1 MNKSAIKK
9 FAVQARNQL
18 IKEIDQKAYEIG
30 IEKNKI
36 HKLEN
41 NAQIHGRTLN
51 STEINQ
57 RNKLIEEIE
66 QKGYEQVIDE
76 VAYTWFNRFVALR
89 FMEVNGYLPTG
100 VRVLS
105 SKTEGKTEP
114 DIIQEALNIDLDIEA
129 EIVHQF
135 EDNNDTNGLYRYL
148 LIKQCNSLND
158 IMPFIFEKIADY
170 TEILLP
176 NDLLKEDSVIRNL
189 VENIDN
195 EDWQDVEIIGW
206 IYQFYISEKKDE
218 VFGSK
223 GKVKKEEI
231 PAATQ
236 LFTPDWIV
244 RYMVENSLGRYW
256 LESNTNE
263 NLKNKWE
270 YYIEEAEQEPEV
282 KEELEKI
289 RVRNINPEE
298 ITFLDPAAGSG
309 HILVYAF
316 EVLHNIYKSAGYM
329 ESSIS
334 QLILN
339 KNLYGLEICDRA
351 AQLASLSVMM
361 KARQKDSRIFEKE
374 VDLNIVSIQESNI
387 INQEAIDLLI
397 DSIEEQKYK
406 NYLENDLKYLV
417 DLFKDAKNYGSILK
431 IDQDIS
437 IDLINKALNNLK
449 NSAVDLFGGK
459 KRGKIINLL
468 PKLLEQYQIMRKK
481 YNIVVT
487 NPPYMGD
494 RNMNKTLKDY
504 LTNNYKK
511 SKDDLFT
518 SFIEKIF
525 VFTNS
530 NGLIGLMTPNV
541 WRFNKAS
548 TNFRRNLLNEQNIN
562 SLIQLEES
570 SFLEASVSITT
581 FILRNKKVNNFLG
594 TYIDLSNFK
603 GANIQPTKVKLSIN
617 NNVNYKKIINQNV
630 FKKIDGAPITLDINH
645 NILNILEESEKLK
658 NHIEF
663 KSGLSTGNNDYFQK
677 FWYEVDFFSIGF
689 NYKSVKK
696 TKSKDKK
703 WFPCN
708 SGGSFRKWYGN
719 NEKVINYENNGY
731 ELKNYRDSS
740 GKLKSSLR
748 NKEYYF
754 KKGITYNKIGSDK
767 FSARYKKHGF
777 VFDDTGR
784 SAFTG
789 NEIWDKII
797 LSFLC
802 SKLSILFLKLM
813 NKSISFTHSALN
825 RIPFLYNNI
834 KTKKNEIV
842 YLTNSSIDISK
853 RDWDSFETSWNF
865 KKHPLLTYK
874 NESNTIKEAF
884 NNWSEFAEDQFYQ
897 LKENEE
903 KLNEIFIEIYGLEDE
918 LDPELKEKDVT
929 VRKADKARDIR
940 SFMSY
945 AVGCM
950 LGRYSLD
957 EEGLVYAGGEF
968 DHSKYE
974 TFKADKDGI
983 IPVLDKEYFD
993 DDIVA
998 RFVEFVK
1005 VTFGKENLEENLEY
1019 IADALIEGGTSGQDT
1034 ARETIRR
1041 YFLFDFIKDHT
1052 SEYNKCPIYWLFQSD
1067 GRGKAFNALIY
1078 MHRYDK
1084 GTVSRV
1090 RTDYL
1095 HELQNKIESEK
1106 VRLQNIIDSDL
1117 SGRQRTQAKKD
1128 LETLEKQTAELKEY
1142 DQKLNHLANQQ
1153 IEIDLDDGVKENYA
1167 KFDEVLKNI

>member
-30 IEKNKI
+30 IEKDKI
-36 HKLEN
+36 HSLEN

-57 RNKLIEEIE
+57 RNKLIEEIK

-100 VRVLS
+100 VKVLS
-105 SKTEGKTEP
+105 SKTEGKIEP
-114 DIIQEALNIDLDIEA
+114 DIIQEALNIDLDVEA
-129 EIVHQF
+129 ETVHQF
-135 EDNNDTNGLYRYL
+135 EDNNDTNSLYRYL

-218 VFGSK
+218 VFGSS

-256 LESNTNE
+256 LESNANDS
-263 NLKNKWE
+263 LKEKWE
-270 YYIEEAEQEPEV
+270 YYLEEAEQEPEV

-289 RVRNINPEE
+289 RDKNINPEE

-316 EVLHNIYKSAGYM
+316 EVLHDIYKSAGYM
-329 ESSIS
+329 ESSIP

-374 VDLNIVSIQESNI
+374 VDLNIISIQESNI
-387 INQEAIDLLI
+387 INKKAIDLLV
-397 DSIEEQKYK
+397 DSIKEQKYK
-406 NYLENDLKYLV
+406 NYLKNDLNYLI
-417 DLFKDAKNYGSILK
+417 DLFEDAKNYGSILK

-437 IDLINKALNNLK
+437 IDLINKALENLSD
-449 NSAVDLFGGK
+449 SAVDLFGG
-459 KRGKIINLL
+459 INRDIVIELL
-468 PKLLEQYQIMRKK
+468 PKLLEQYQIMKRK
-481 YNIVVT
+481 YDIVVT
-487 NPPYMGD
+487 NPPYMGSG
-494 RNMNKTLKDY
+494 NMNKDLKEFLKINYPDSKKDLFSAFIDLCLNYSNNYVSMITMHSWMFLKSFKDFRNKLLTKNTLLNMLHLGTNAFEEINGEIVQTSSFTFRKNHM
-504 LTNNYKK
+504 NNYKGIFFRLVDFK
-511 SKDDLFT
+511 NSDLKKKGFLNREKQYKNIKQKNFLKIPQFNISYWLSDNFISIFSNKNIKNKGDVQEGLKTGKNDLFIRYWYEIN
-518 SFIEKIF
+518 FN
-525 VFTNS
+525 NS
-530 NGLIGLMTPNV
+530 NI
-541 WRFNKAS
+541 K
-548 TNFRRNLLNEQNIN
+548 
-562 SLIQLEES
+562 
-570 SFLEASVSITT
+570 
-581 FILRNKKVNNFLG
+581 
-594 TYIDLSNFK
+594 
-603 GANIQPTKVKLSIN
+603 
-617 NNVNYKKIINQNV
+617 
-630 FKKIDGAPITLDINH
+630 
-645 NILNILEESEKLK
+645 
-658 NHIEF
+658 
-663 KSGLSTGNNDYFQK
+663 STGKN
-677 FWYEVDFFSIGF
+677 S
-689 NYKSVKK
+689 
-696 TKSKDKK
+696 K
-703 WFPCN
+703 WFKTTK
-708 SGGSFRKWYGN
+708 GGNYRKWYGN
-719 NEKVINYENNGY
+719 NFHVLDYENNGKKLKQFKKSSITG
-731 ELKNYRDSS
+731 EKNYFNENISWSRISS
-740 GKLKSSLR
+740 SDASFRYTPEGSIPNMAGLAFYPDKNLKYFLGLLNTKIIDIILNAINPSL
-748 NKEYYF
+748 NMPPGTV
-754 KKGITYNKIGSDK
+754 GILPI
-767 FSARYKKHGF
+767 
-777 VFDDTGR
+777 
-784 SAFTG
+784 
-789 NEIWDKII
+789 EEPDKIT
-797 LSFLC
+797 
-802 SKLSILFLKLM
+802 KLDIIESLV
-813 NKSISFTHSALN
+813 SQCVT
-825 RIPFLYNNI
+825 
-834 KTKKNEIV
+834 
-842 YLTNSSIDISK
+842 ISK
-853 RDWDSFETSWNF
+853 KDWDSFEISWDF
-865 KKHPLLTYK
+865 KKHPLLTHK
-874 NESNTIKEAF
+874 NEPDTIKDAF
-884 NNWSEFAEDQFYQ
+884 NNWSKFAEEQFYQ

-918 LDPELKEKDVT
+918 LDPEVKEKDVT
-929 VRKADKARDIR
+929 VRKADRARDIR

-950 LGRYSLD
+950 LGRYSLN

-1005 VTFGKENLEENLEY
+1005 ATFGEENLEENLEY

-1142 DQKLNHLANQQ
+1142 DQKLNHLANKQ

>member
-30 IEKNKI
+30 IEKDKI
-36 HKLEN
+36 HSLEN

-57 RNKLIEEIE
+57 RNKLIDEIE

-114 DIIQEALNIDLDIEA
+114 DIIQEALNIDLDIEV
-129 EIVHQF
+129 ETVHKF
-135 EDNNDTNGLYRYL
+135 EDNSDNNGLYRYL

-195 EDWQDVEIIGW
+195 NDWQDVEIIGW

-256 LESNTNE
+256 LESNANDS
-263 NLKNKWE
+263 LKNKWE
-270 YYIEEAEQEPEV
+270 YYLEEAEQEPEV

-316 EVLHNIYKSAGYM
+316 EVLNDIYKSAGYM
-329 ESSIS
+329 ESSIP

-387 INQEAIDLLI
+387 INKEAIDLLV

-406 NYLENDLKYLV
+406 NYLEKDLKYLV
-417 DLFKDAKNYGSILK
+417 DLFQDAKNYGSILK

-437 IDLINKALNNLK
+437 IDLINKALNNLI
-449 NSAVDLFGGK
+449 NSAVDLFGG
-459 KRGKIINLL
+459 INRDIVIELL
-468 PKLLEQYQIMRKK
+468 PKLLEQYKIMKDK
-481 YNIVVT
+481 YDIVVT
-487 NPPYMGD
+487 NPPYMGS
-494 RNMNKTLKDY
+494 RNINKKLKKY
-504 LTNNYKK
+504 LKSNYKK
-511 SKDDLFT
+511 SKRDLYAVFIDKCVGFT
-518 SFIEKIF
+518 KNEKYTSMITQHTWMFLKSFEK
-525 VFTNS
+525 T
-530 NGLIGLMTPNV
+530 
-541 WRFNKAS
+541 RKK
-548 TNFRRNLLNEQNIN
+548 LLANISIN
-562 SLIQLEES
+562 SMVHLGSHAFEEIGGEVVQTTAFVLKNKSIENYNAKFVRLI
-570 SFLEASVSITT
+570 
-581 FILRNKKVNNFLG
+581 
-594 TYIDLSNFK
+594 
-603 GANIQPTKVKLSIN
+603 
-617 NNVNYKKIINQNV
+617 NYENATSKKIEYTKKENYYSSNSNV
-630 FKKIDGAPITLDINH
+630 FKKIPGAPIAYWTSKKI
-645 NILNILEESEKLK
+645 SEIFVENQKLGEIAEPK
-658 NHIEF
+658 QGMATADNKRFLREWSEVNF
-663 KSGLSTGNNDYFQK
+663 KK
-677 FWYEVDFFSIGF
+677 IGF
-689 NYKSVKK
+689 NL
-696 TKSKDKK
+696 TKNQAKESNLK
-703 WFPCN
+703 WFPYN
-708 SGGSFRKWYGN
+708 KGGAFRKWYGN
-719 NEKVINYENNGY
+719 NEYVVNWENDGEEIKEFQRSVIRNESYYFNEGITWTAI
-731 ELKNYRDSS
+731 SS
-740 GKLKSSLR
+740 SISLR
-748 NKEYYF
+748 LSSKGFLFDSKGSVCFPKNDDNLEYLLALLNS
-754 KKGITYNKIGSDK
+754 KVVNLLLEILAPTLD
-767 FSARYKKHGF
+767 FSQGPLSRLPM
-777 VFDDTGR
+777 
-784 SAFTG
+784 
-789 NEIWDKII
+789 II
-797 LSFLC
+797 RNNN
-802 SKLSILFLKLM
+802 SIKDQV
-813 NKSISFTHSALN
+813 NQ
-825 RIPFLYNNI
+825 NI
-834 KTKKNEIV
+834 N
-842 YLTNSSIDISK
+842 ISK
-853 RDWDSFETSWNF
+853 RDWDSFETSWDF
-865 KKHPLLTYK
+865 KKHPLLKYE
-874 NESNTIKEAF
+874 NGANTIQEAF
-884 NNWSEFAEDQFYQ
+884 NNWSEFAEEQFYQ

-918 LDPELKEKDVT
+918 LDPEVKEKDVT
-929 VRKADKARDIR
+929 VRKADRARDIR

-998 RFVEFVK
+998 RFVEVVK
-1005 VTFGKENLEENLEY
+1005 VTFGEANLEENLEY

-1128 LETLEKQTAELKEY
+1128 LEKLEKQTAELKEY

>member
-57 RNKLIEEIE
+57 RNKLIEEID

-89 FMEVNGYLPTG
+89 FMEINGYLPTG

-105 SKTEGKTEP
+105 SKTDGKVEP

-129 EIVHQF
+129 ERVHQF
-135 EDNNDTNGLYRYL
+135 EDDNDTNGLYRYL

-176 NDLLKEDSVIRNL
+176 NDLLKEGSVIRNL

-195 EDWQDVEIIGW
+195 IDWQDVEIIGW

-244 RYMVENSLGRYW
+244 KYMVENSLGRYW
-256 LESNTNE
+256 LESNANDS
-263 NLKNKWE
+263 LKDNWE
-270 YYIEEAEQEPEV
+270 YYLEEAEQESEV
-282 KEELEKI
+282 KEELDKI
-289 RVRNINPEE
+289 RDRNINPEE

-316 EVLHNIYKSAGYM
+316 EVLYEIYKSAGYM
-329 ESSIS
+329 ESSIP

-339 KNLYGLEICDRA
+339 NNLYGLEICDRA

-361 KARQKDSRIFEKE
+361 KARKKDSRIFEKE
-374 VDLNIVSIQESNI
+374 VDLNIVSIQESNVI
-387 INQEAIDLLI
+387 KQEAIDLLV
-397 DSIEEQKYK
+397 DNIEESKYK
-406 NYLENDLKYLV
+406 NYLEKDLKYLV
-417 DLFKDAKNYGSILK
+417 DLFQDAKNYGSILK

-449 NSAVDLFGGK
+449 ESTIDLFGGLN
-459 KRGKIINLL
+459 REIVIELL
-468 PKLLEQYQIMRKK
+468 PHLLEQYDIMKDK
-481 YNIVVT
+481 YDIVVT
-487 NPPYMGD
+487 NPPYMG
-494 RNMNKTLKDY
+494 NGKMNKTLRTY
-504 LTNNYKK
+504 LSNNYKEEK
-511 SKDDLFT
+511 KDLF
-518 SFIEKIF
+518 SVFI
-525 VFTNS
+525 T
-530 NGLIGLMTPNV
+530 TC
-541 WRFNKAS
+541 
-548 TNFRRNLLNEQNIN
+548 LNYCKNHKYVSMITMH
-562 SLIQLEES
+562 SWMFLS
-570 SFLEASVSITT
+570 SFES
-581 FILRNKKVNNFLG
+581 FR
-594 TYIDLSNFK
+594 
-603 GANIQPTKVKLSIN
+603 
-617 NNVNYKKIINQNV
+617 KKIINNFSLINMTHLGTNAFQEISGEVVQTTCFVLKNRY
-630 FKKIDGAPITLDINH
+630 FKDYKGSFIRLINYKTSKKKKNAFLERN
-645 NILNILEESEKLK
+645 NIYNEIKQKEFLNIPSYNIVYWINKPLINLFSNKNNLLNNYIELVEGVHSRNNSYFLK
-658 NHIEF
+658 R
-663 KSGLSTGNNDYFQK
+663 
-677 FWYEVDFFSIGF
+677 WYEVSYEDSGLHN
-689 NYKSVKK
+689 NYE
-696 TKSKDKK
+696 DKK
-703 WFPCN
+703 WVPIN
-708 SGGSFRKWYGN
+708 KGGTFRKWYGN
-719 NEKVINYENNGY
+719 NEYVVIWENNGY
-731 ELKNYRDSS
+731 ELKNYKKASIGS
-740 GKLKSSLR
+740 C
-748 NKEYYF
+748 NNYF
-754 KKGITYNKIGSDK
+754 NSGITYTAVTTKQNTFRYFPKGYLYDVSGPSIYVNNKRMEL
-767 FSARYKKHGF
+767 FLLGF
-777 VFDDTGR
+777 LNSIVTYHITKMLNPTMSLQLGDVKSIPFQY
-784 SAFTG
+784 
-789 NEIWDKII
+789 NEILQLDSLTKYV
-797 LSFLC
+797 
-802 SKLSILFLKLM
+802 KE
-813 NKSISFTHSALN
+813 
-825 RIPFLYNNI
+825 NI
-834 KTKKNEIV
+834 N
-842 YLTNSSIDISK
+842 ISK
-853 RDWDSFETSWNF
+853 RDWDSFETSWDF
-865 KKHPLLTYK
+865 KKHPLLKYK
-874 NESNTIKEAF
+874 NDSDIIEQSF
-884 NNWSEFAEDQFYQ
+884 NNWSEFAEEQFYQ

-918 LDPELKEKDVT
+918 LDPEVKEKDVT
-929 VRKADKARDIR
+929 VRKADRARDIR

-1005 VTFGKENLEENLEY
+1005 VTFGEENLEENLEY

>member
-1 MNKSAIKK
+1 MNKSVIKK
-9 FAVQARNQL
+9 FAVQARNEL

-36 HKLEN
+36 HSLKN

-51 STEINQ
+51 STEIKQ
-57 RNKLIEEIE
+57 RNKLIEEIK
-66 QKGYEQVIDE
+66 QKGYEQVKDE

-100 VRVLS
+100 VKVLS
-105 SKTEGKTEP
+105 SKTEGKIEP

-129 EIVHQF
+129 ETVHQF

-176 NDLLKEDSVIRNL
+176 NDLLKEDSVIRCL

-218 VFGSK
+218 VFGSS

-256 LESNTNE
+256 LESNANDS
-263 NLKNKWE
+263 LKDKWE
-270 YYIEEAEQEPEV
+270 YYLEEAEQEPEV

-289 RVRNINPEE
+289 RDRNINPEE

-316 EVLHNIYKSAGYM
+316 EVLYDIYKSAGYM
-329 ESSIS
+329 ESSIP

-387 INQEAIDLLI
+387 LNKEAIDLLV
-397 DSIEEQKYK
+397 DNIEEQKYK
-406 NYLENDLKYLV
+406 NYLEKDLKYLI
-417 DLFKDAKNYGSILK
+417 DLFEDAKNYGSILK

-437 IDLINKALNNLK
+437 IGLINKALDNLK
-449 NSAVDLFGGK
+449 DKDIDLFEG
-459 KRGKIINLL
+459 RNRESVSELL
-468 PKLLEQYQIMRKK
+468 PQLLKQYEIMNNK
-481 YNIVVT
+481 YDIVVT
-487 NPPYMGD
+487 NPPYMALKG
-494 RNMNKTLKDY
+494 MNKNLREYLKKYYPD
-504 LTNNYKK
+504 
-511 SKDDLFT
+511 SKYDLF
-518 SFIEKIF
+518 SVFINKCISYSKKDKYIAIITQHSWMFLTTFERFRKKLLYKI
-525 VFTNS
+525 T
-530 NGLIGLMTPNV
+530 
-541 WRFNKAS
+541 
-548 TNFRRNLLNEQNIN
+548 IN
-562 SLIQLEES
+562 SLTHLGTKAFEEIGGEVVQTCS
-570 SFLEASVSITT
+570 
-581 FILRNKKVNNFLG
+581 FILKNKFCKEYKAK
-594 TYIDLSNFK
+594 YIRLTDYDNSFEKKTKFHQKSNVYSDFK
-603 GANIQPTKVKLSIN
+603 QKEFDKIPGSPIAYWMGKGMKNIF
-617 NNVNYKKIINQNV
+617 NYK
-630 FKKIDGAPITLDINH
+630 TLD
-645 NILNILEESEKLK
+645 NIAFSNGQIL
-658 NHIEF
+658 
-663 KSGLSTGNNDYFQK
+663 TGNNDKYLK
-677 FWYEVDFFSIGF
+677 KWWEVSKNKIGL
-689 NYKSVKK
+689 NNKWMLHVKSGRNRKWSGNLDTVVNWSKEARRHYRNDK
-696 TKSKDKK
+696 ISRIPSKDI
-703 WFPCN
+703 
-708 SGGSFRKWYGN
+708 WY
-719 NEKVINYENNGY
+719 
-731 ELKNYRDSS
+731 
-740 GKLKSSLR
+740 
-748 NKEYYF
+748 
-754 KKGITYNKIGSDK
+754 KKGIIWDVTSGIDRFGARLLDENLTFNKSTPAIFTKNEDDLLYVLGFLNFKLVRFILSIINPTLSTTINDILNMPIGDVVNKHKNKIENIVG
-767 FSARYKKHGF
+767 HC
-777 VFDDTGR
+777 
-784 SAFTG
+784 
-789 NEIWDKII
+789 IKI
-797 LSFLC
+797 S
-802 SKLSILFLKLM
+802 
-813 NKSISFTHSALN
+813 
-825 RIPFLYNNI
+825 
-834 KTKKNEIV
+834 KNEW
-842 YLTNSSIDISK
+842 N
-853 RDWDSFETSWNF
+853 SFETSWDF
-865 KKHPLLTYK
+865 KKHPFLEYK
-874 NESNTIKEAF
+874 NDTDTIKKAF
-884 NNWSEFAEDQFYQ
+884 NNWSEFAEEQFYQ
-897 LKENEE
+897 LKDNEE
-903 KLNEIFIEIYGLEDE
+903 KLNELFIEIYGLEDE
-918 LDPELKEKDVT
+918 LDPEVKEKDVT
-929 VRKADKARDIR
+929 VRKADRARDIR

-1005 VTFGKENLEENLEY
+1005 ATFGKENLEENLEF

-1095 HELQNKIESEK
+1095 HELQNKIEAEK

>member
-30 IEKNKI
+30 IEKDKI
-36 HKLEN
+36 HSLEN

-57 RNKLIEEIE
+57 RNKLIEEIG

-105 SKTEGKTEP
+105 SKTEGKIEP
-114 DIIQEALNIDLDIEA
+114 DIIQEALNIDLNIEA
-129 EIVHQF
+129 ETVHQF

-176 NDLLKEDSVIRNL
+176 NELLKEDSVIRNL

-206 IYQFYISEKKDE
+206 LYQYYISEKKDE
-218 VFGSK
+218 VIQAK
-223 GKVKKEEI
+223 KKYKKEEI
-231 PAATQ
+231 PYATQ

-244 RYMVENSLGRYW
+244 RYMVQNSLGRYW
-256 LESNTNE
+256 LESHPEDNSLKDNWEFYLENE
-263 NLKNKWE
+263 NHDPKALK
-270 YYIEEAEQEPEV
+270 
-282 KEELEKI
+282 ELDKY
-289 RVRNINPEE
+289 
-298 ITFLDPAAGSG
+298 LDPSMKIEDVKVFDPACGSG
-309 HILVYAF
+309 HILVYVF
-316 EVLHNIYKSAGYM
+316 DVLYQIYQKAGYLQ
-329 ESSIS
+329 EQIPR
-334 QLILN
+334 LIIEN
-339 KNLYGLEICDRA
+339 NLYGLEIDDRA
-351 AQLASLSVMM
+351 YQLSCLSVVM
-361 KARQKDSRIFEKE
+361 KGLEYNNRFLQDIQAN
-374 VDLNIVSIQESNI
+374 DLNINIASIQETN
-387 INQEAIDLLI
+387 ELT
-397 DSIEEQKYK
+397 EEDI
-406 NYLENDLKYLV
+406 NYLVKGKTKNESEKIQTFIRQ
-417 DLFKDAKNYGSILK
+417 FKDAKTYGSLTK
-431 IDQDIS
+431 IEEFDKEFLIS
-437 IDLINKALNNLK
+437 FYQNLK
-449 NSAVDLFGGK
+449 DKYENNMFEEQRKNELLD
-459 KRGKIINLL
+459 LL
-468 PKLLEQYQIMRKK
+468 PKLIKQSEIMNRNK
-481 YNIVVT
+481 YNVLIT
-487 NPPYMGD
+487 NPPYMGSSY
-494 RNMNKTLKDY
+494 MNEKLKEFVK
-504 LTNNYKK
+504 NNYKNSYK
-511 SKDDLFT
+511 DLFSAFLEF
-518 SFIEKIF
+518 SFDKVENNGHLGVVTPYVWMFISSYEKF
-525 VFTNS
+525 RDL
-530 NGLIGLMTPNV
+530 LIKNCSIT
-541 WRFNKAS
+541 
-548 TNFRRNLLNEQNIN
+548 
-562 SLIQLEES
+562 SLIQLEYNAFEVATVPVS
-570 SFLEASVSITT
+570 TMTLRNTSIYTKGEFIKLSDFKGVKNQPIKTLEAI
-581 FILRNKKVNNFLG
+581 NNPNINYRYQAFSKDFSKIPG
-594 TYIDLSNFK
+594 NPIAYW
-603 GANIQPTKVKLSIN
+603 ANNSLFNIFENGISIN
-617 NNVNYKKIINQNV
+617 NISKITGSQNKTANNKKYLRYWWEIRNINIGRNNRWVNYSKGGSYRKHYGN
-630 FKKIDGAPITLDINH
+630 
-645 NILNILEESEKLK
+645 LNIVVDWSNKARAYYK
-658 NHIEF
+658 NN
-663 KSGLSTGNNDYFQK
+663 STSN
-677 FWYEVDFFSIGF
+677 
-689 NYKSVKK
+689 
-696 TKSKDKK
+696 
-703 WFPCN
+703 
-708 SGGSFRKWYGN
+708 
-719 NEKVINYENNGY
+719 
-731 ELKNYRDSS
+731 L
-740 GKLKSSLR
+740 L
-748 NKEYYF
+748 NKEHWF
-754 KKGITYNKIGSDK
+754 KEGITYSEVTSNANSY
-767 FSARYKKHGF
+767 RYLPKGC
-777 VFDDTGR
+777 VFDTTGPTINDVKYLNYILGLLN
-784 SAFTG
+784 SIVIEKISEILNPTMHFTINDLKNLPIFVEDDFV
-789 NEIWDKII
+789 NEVTCIEK
-797 LSFLC
+797 
-802 SKLSILFLKLM
+802 
-813 NKSISFTHSALN
+813 
-825 RIPFLYNNI
+825 NNI
-834 KTKKNEIV
+834 N
-842 YLTNSSIDISK
+842 ISK
-853 RDWDSFETSWNF
+853 RDWDSFETSWDF

-874 NESNTIKEAF
+874 NEADTIKEAF
-884 NNWSEFAEDQFYQ
+884 NNWSEFAEEQFYQ

-918 LDPELKEKDVT
+918 LDPEVKEKNVT
-929 VRKADKARDIR
+929 VRKADRARDIR

-993 DDIVA
+993 EDIVA

-1005 VTFGKENLEENLEY
+1005 ATFGEENLEENLEY

-1128 LETLEKQTAELKEY
+1128 LEKLEKQTAELKEY
-1142 DQKLNHLANQQ
+1142 DRKLNHLANQQ

>member
-18 IKEIDQKAYEIG
+18 KNEINQKAYEIG
-30 IEKNKI
+30 IKKDKI
-36 HKLEN
+36 HSLEN

-57 RNKLIEEIE
+57 RNKLIKEIE

-105 SKTEGKTEP
+105 SKKEGKIEP
-114 DIIQEALNIDLDIEA
+114 DIIQEALNIDLDIE
-129 EIVHQF
+129 EETVHQF

-176 NDLLKEDSVIRNL
+176 NVLLKEDSVIRNL

-195 EDWQDVEIIGW
+195 VDWQDVEIIGW
-206 IYQFYISEKKDE
+206 IYQFYISEKKDA

-256 LESNTNE
+256 LESNANDS
-263 NLKNKWE
+263 LKDKWE
-270 YYIEEAEQEPEV
+270 YYLEEAEQEPEV

-289 RVRNINPEE
+289 RDRNINPEE

-316 EVLHNIYKSAGYM
+316 EVLYDIYKSAGYM
-329 ESSIS
+329 ESSIPK
-334 QLILN
+334 LILN

-351 AQLASLSVMM
+351 GQLASLSVIM

-374 VDLNIVSIQESNI
+374 IDLNIVSIQESNI
-387 INQEAIDLLI
+387 INQEAIDLLV
-397 DSIEEQKYK
+397 DNIEKQKYK
-406 NYLENDLKYLV
+406 NYLEKDLKYLV
-417 DLFKDAKNYGSILK
+417 DLFQDAKNYGSILK
-431 IDQDIS
+431 INQNIS
-437 IDLINKALNNLK
+437 IDLINKALENLSD
-449 NSAVDLFGGK
+449 SAVDLFGGVNRDIVIELIPQLLK
-459 KRGKIINLL
+459 QYNIIKN
-468 PKLLEQYQIMRKK
+468 K
-481 YNIVVT
+481 YDIVVT
-487 NPPYMGD
+487 NPPYMGS
-494 RNMNKTLKDY
+494 RNMNNDLKKYLKTYFPD
-504 LTNNYKK
+504 
-511 SKDDLFT
+511 SKLDLFATFITKCTEFAKKNKFISMISQQSWMFLT
-518 SFIEKIF
+518 SYENLRKDI
-525 VFTNS
+525 
-530 NGLIGLMTPNV
+530 LDNV
-541 WRFNKAS
+541 
-548 TNFRRNLLNEQNIN
+548 TIN
-562 SLIQLEES
+562 SLIYLGSKAFEEIDGEVVKTC
-570 SFLEASVSITT
+570 SFVFHNRENL
-581 FILRNKKVNNFLG
+581 NYK
-594 TYIDLSNFK
+594 
-603 GANIQPTKVKLSIN
+603 ANYVKLSDYSTPQKKKN
-617 NNVNYKKIINQNV
+617 NFNNKNNLYNEIMQKDFSKIESSPIAFWIGKSSLNIFEKAVLFDELIDITGSQHITANNKKYIREFWELNKN
-630 FKKIDGAPITLDINH
+630 KIDFEWIFYAKG
-645 NILNILEESEKLK
+645 
-658 NHIEF
+658 
-663 KSGLSTGNNDYFQK
+663 GNY
-677 FWYEVDFFSIGF
+677 
-689 NYKSVKK
+689 
-696 TKSKDKK
+696 
-703 WFPCN
+703 
-708 SGGSFRKWYGN
+708 RKWYGN
-719 NEKVINYENNGY
+719 NTLVVDWSNEAQKFYKNNSTSNMLKDKFLFRRGITWTATTTKDFSGRLLEAKGAFDKKGPSLFPKNEDKLNYYLGFLNSKSANFILSLFSDGHDY
-731 ELKNYRDSS
+731 QNIDIQRLPF
-740 GKLKSSLR
+740 LKSPK
-748 NKEYYF
+748 N
-754 KKGITYNKIGSDK
+754 IIDK
-767 FSARYKKHGF
+767 
-777 VFDDTGR
+777 VD
-784 SAFTG
+784 
-789 NEIWDKII
+789 EIVDK
-797 LSFLC
+797 
-802 SKLSILFLKLM
+802 
-813 NKSISFTHSALN
+813 
-825 RIPFLYNNI
+825 NI
-834 KTKKNEIV
+834 K
-842 YLTNSSIDISK
+842 ISK
-853 RDWDSFETSWNF
+853 RNWDSFEISWDF
-865 KKHPLLTYK
+865 KKHPLLRYK
-874 NESNTIKEAF
+874 NEAETIKEAF
-884 NNWSEFAEDQFYQ
+884 NNWLEFAEEQFYQ

-918 LDPELKEKDVT
+918 LDPEVKEKDVT
-929 VRKADKARDIR
+929 LRKAERARDIR

-983 IPVLDKEYFD
+983 IPVLKKEYFD

-1005 VTFGKENLEENLEY
+1005 VTFGKDNLEENLEY
-1019 IADALIEGGTSGQDT
+1019 IADALIGGGIIGQDT

-1067 GRGKAFNALIY
+1067 GTGKAFNALIY

-1106 VRLQNIIDSDL
+1106 IRLQNIIDSDL

-1128 LETLEKQTAELKEY
+1128 LEKLEKQTAELKEY
-1142 DQKLNHLANQQ
+1142 DRKLNHLANQQ

>member
-18 IKEIDQKAYEIG
+18 IEEIDQKAYEIG
-30 IEKNKI
+30 VEKDKI
-36 HKLEN
+36 HSLEN

-51 STEINQ
+51 LTEINQ
-57 RNKLIEEIE
+57 RNKLIEEIK

-76 VAYTWFNRFVALR
+76 VAYTWFNRFIALR

-100 VRVLS
+100 VKVLS
-105 SKTEGKTEP
+105 SKTEGKIEP

-129 EIVHQF
+129 ETVHQY
-135 EDNNDTNGLYRYL
+135 EDNSDTNGLYRYL

-218 VFGSK
+218 IFSSK
-223 GKVKKEEI
+223 KKIKKDEI
-231 PAATQ
+231 PASTQ
-236 LFTPDWIV
+236 LFTNDWIV
-244 RYMVENSLGRYW
+244 KYMVENSLGRYW
-256 LESNTNE
+256 LESNTND

-270 YYIEEAEQEPEV
+270 YYLEEAEQVPEV
-282 KEELEKI
+282 KGELEKI
-289 RVRNINPEE
+289 RDRNINPEE

-316 EVLHNIYKSAGYM
+316 EVLYDIYKSAGYM
-329 ESSIS
+329 ESSIP
-334 QLILN
+334 QIILN

-351 AQLASLSVMM
+351 AQLAFLSVMM

-374 VDLNIVSIQESNI
+374 IDLNIVSIQESNI
-387 INQEAIDLLI
+387 INKKAIDLLV
-397 DSIEEQKYK
+397 DNVEENKYK
-406 NYLENDLKYLV
+406 NYLEKDLKYLV
-417 DLFKDAKNYGSILK
+417 DLFEDAKNYGSIIK

-437 IDLINKALNNLK
+437 IDLINKSLNNLK
-449 NSAVDLFGGK
+449 NSVVDLFGGAN
-459 KRGKIINLL
+459 REIVIELI
-468 PKLLEQYQIMRKK
+468 PQLLEQYKIMKNK
-481 YNIVVT
+481 YDIVVT
-487 NPPYMGD
+487 NPPYMGN
-494 RNMNKTLKDY
+494 RYMNKKLKKFLKLNYNDCNKDLFSVFIKKCFEYIYDQGYISIITMESWMFLKSFDSLREEIIKNKTVLNLIHMPYEGRGRTSLGINFGTTAFTITNNKVKNY
-504 LTNNYKK
+504 LTKFSYIRYTDIDKEGVPY
-511 SKDDLFT
+511 
-518 SFIEKIF
+518 SFPVK
-525 VFTNS
+525 NK
-530 NGLIGLMTPNV
+530 
-541 WRFNKAS
+541 RFG
-548 TNFRRNLLNEQNIN
+548 
-562 SLIQLEES
+562 
-570 SFLEASVSITT
+570 
-581 FILRNKKVNNFLG
+581 NKKVDVFSKIPSFPFA
-594 TYIDLSNFK
+594 YWLSNNMIEKFEEGISIEDISDYTGSQNK
-603 GANIQPTKVKLSIN
+603 TANNKKYLRYFWEVNS
-617 NNVNYKKIINQNV
+617 NNVGRNNKWV
-630 FKKIDGAPITLDINH
+630 FYAK
-645 NILNILEESEKLK
+645 
-658 NHIEF
+658 
-663 KSGLSTGNNDYFQK
+663 
-677 FWYEVDFFSIGF
+677 
-689 NYKSVKK
+689 
-696 TKSKDKK
+696 
-703 WFPCN
+703 
-708 SGGSFRKWYGN
+708 GGDFRKHYGN
-719 NEKVINYENNGY
+719 LEYTVNWSKEARNYYKNNSTSNLLDEQY
-731 ELKNYRDSS
+731 WY
-740 GKLKSSLR
+740 
-748 NKEYYF
+748 
-754 KKGITYNKIGSDK
+754 KKGITYTMLSSKGTS
-767 FSARYKKHGF
+767 FRYLPKGC
-777 VFDDTGR
+777 VFDMGGPSINNVSNLYYILALLNSIVIEKYLKVLNPTINLQVKDVKNLPILL
-784 SAFTG
+784 
-789 NEIWDKII
+789 NEFKMDYVKE
-797 LSFLC
+797 LE
-802 SKLSILFLKLM
+802 KD
-813 NKSISFTHSALN
+813 NV
-825 RIPFLYNNI
+825 NI
-834 KTKKNEIV
+834 AKN
-842 YLTNSSIDISK
+842 
-853 RDWDSFETSWNF
+853 DWDSFEKSWDF
-865 KKHPLLTYK
+865 RKHPILTYK
-874 NESNTIKEAF
+874 NEADTIKEAF
-884 NNWSEFAEDQFYQ
+884 NNWSEFAVEQFYQ

-903 KLNEIFIEIYGLEDE
+903 KLNEIFIDIYGLEDE
-918 LDPELKEKDVT
+918 LDPEVKEKDVT
-929 VRKADKARDIR
+929 VRKADRARDIR

-1005 VTFGKENLEENLEY
+1005 VTFGEANLEENLEY
-1019 IADALIEGGTSGQDT
+1019 IADALIEGGTSSQDT

-1128 LETLEKQTAELKEY
+1128 LEKLEKQTAELKEY

>member
-1 MNKSAIKK
+1 MNKSVIKK
-9 FAVQARNQL
+9 FAVQARNEL

-36 HKLEN
+36 HSLKN

-51 STEINQ
+51 STEIKQ
-57 RNKLIEEIE
+57 RNKLIEEIK
-66 QKGYEQVIDE
+66 QKGYEQVKDE

-100 VRVLS
+100 VKVLS
-105 SKTEGKTEP
+105 SKTEGKIEP

-129 EIVHQF
+129 ETVHQF

-176 NDLLKEDSVIRNL
+176 NELLKEGSVIRNL

-270 YYIEEAEQEPEV
+270 YYLEEAEQEPEV

-289 RVRNINPEE
+289 RDRNINPED

-316 EVLHNIYKSAGYM
+316 EVLYDIYKSAGYM
-329 ESSIS
+329 ESSIP

-351 AQLASLSVMM
+351 AQLTSLSVMM
-361 KARQKDSRIFEKE
+361 RAREKDSRIFEKK
-374 VDLNIVSIQESNI
+374 VNLNIVSIQESNM
-387 INQEAIDLLI
+387 INQEAIDLLVDNI
-397 DSIEEQKYK
+397 DESKYK

-417 DLFKDAKNYGSILK
+417 NLFQDAKNYGSILK

-449 NSAVDLFGGK
+449 ESTIDLFGGLN
-459 KRGKIINLL
+459 REIVIELI
-468 PKLLEQYQIMRKK
+468 PQLLEQYEIMKSK
-481 YNIVVT
+481 YDIVVT
-487 NPPYMGD
+487 NPPYMG
-494 RNMNKTLKDY
+494 RGNMNKSLINKIDNLYPNSKYDLYSMFIKKCEELIYDSGYVGIITMHSWMFLKTYINFREDFLNNQLINMLHLGEDAFKEINGQVVKTTAFVFRKLIDINY
-504 LTNNYKK
+504 KPTYIRLVNYNNKNKETEFFNKNNYYNHQSLNSIKK
-511 SKDDLFT
+511 LPMSQFVYRMTDKLSEKYKYGLLDD
-518 SFIEKIF
+518 IE
-525 VFTNS
+525 S
-530 NGLIGLMTPNV
+530 LDYNGAQ
-541 WRFNKAS
+541 NKTA
-548 TNFRRNLLNEQNIN
+548 N
-562 SLIQLEES
+562 
-570 SFLEASVSITT
+570 
-581 FILRNKKVNNFLG
+581 NKKYLRYLWEVSEQTF
-594 TYIDLSNFK
+594 
-603 GANIQPTKVKLSIN
+603 
-617 NNVNYKKIINQNV
+617 NQ
-630 FKKIDGAPITLDINH
+630 
-645 NILNILEESEKLK
+645 
-658 NHIEF
+658 
-663 KSGLSTGNNDYFQK
+663 
-677 FWYEVDFFSIGF
+677 
-689 NYKSVKK
+689 
-696 TKSKDKK
+696 K
-703 WFPCN
+703 WFKIAK
-708 SGGSFRKWYGN
+708 GGSMRKWYGN
-719 NEKVINYENNGY
+719 IEYVIDWSKEAKDFYNN
-731 ELKNYRDSS
+731 NRTSCIM
-740 GKLKSSLR
+740 
-748 NKEYYF
+748 NPEYLF
-754 KKGITYNKIGSDK
+754 RKGITWTK
-767 FSARYKKHGF
+767 
-777 VFDDTGR
+777 
-784 SAFTG
+784 SAFG
-789 NEIWDKII
+789 NLPSFRINMSDSLYETAAPTLHIEDDKLFDYV
-797 LSFLC
+797 LSFLN
-802 SKLSILFLKLM
+802 SVVAQTYIMYKNESNSYQVID
-813 NKSISFTHSALN
+813 ITTV
-825 RIPFLYNNI
+825 PF
-834 KTKKNEIV
+834 KKNMSYSNKI
-842 YLTNSSIDISK
+842 SSLLKETLDISK
-853 RDWDSFETSWNF
+853 RDWDSFETSWDF
-865 KKHPLLTYK
+865 KKHPLLKYK
-874 NESNTIKEAF
+874 NENNTIEESF
-884 NNWSEFAEDQFYQ
+884 NNWSELAEEKFYQ

-918 LDPELKEKDVT
+918 LDPEVKEKDVT

-1117 SGRQRTQAKKD
+1117 SGRQRTQAKKE

-1153 IEIDLDDGVKENYA
+1153 IEIELDDGVKENYA
-1167 KFDEVLKNI
+1167 KFEKVLKKI